1 MLDAIPSDQNELAET
16 QAVIDPVCKERM
28 TEEVERARTDHGPIV
43 SQGAFDVYLCT
54 AKAIP
59 NILREIGRLREVS
72 FRAVGEGTGREMD
85 LDVFDEHYLHIFVW
99 HREQREVVGAYRLG
113 RTDLILSEF
122 GSQGLYT
129 STLFEFAPP
138 FLDFLNPALEL
149 GRSFVA
155 PAWQKSI
162 HPLALLWRGMA
173 TFASR
178 QPRYA
183 RLFGPVSISDDYSAL
198 SRDIIVTYLRRE
210 RKNTVCS
217 GWVSPRNP
225 YFPSSGDQI
234 SQHLRSIEEVSAA
247 VASVEPDGKGL
258 PVLLR
263 QYVKLNATL
272 LEFNVDPDFGS
283 VLDALVLVDLREAP
297 VHALTRHMGRDGY
310 LAFAAA
316 HGMDVSELSPVT

>member
-1 MLDAIPSDQNELAET
+1 MPDDLPNAPKP
-16 QAVIDPVCKERM
+16 QASASHLPLIDPICKGLM
-28 TEEVERARTDHGPIV
+28 AEEIARATADHGPIV
-43 SQGAFDVYLCT
+43 SQGSFDVFICA

-59 NILREIGRLREVS
+59 NILREIGRLRELS
-72 FRAVGEGTGREMD
+72 FRAVGEGTGREID
-85 LDVFDEHYLHIFVW
+85 LDTFDNHYLHIFVW
-99 HREQREVVGAYRLG
+99 HRENQEVVGAYRLG

-122 GSQGLYT
+122 GPSGLYT

-183 RLFGPVSISDDYSAL
+183 RLFGPVSISDDYTAI

-210 RKNTVCS
+210 RSNRICS
-217 GWVSPRNP
+217 GWISPRNP
-225 YFPSSGDQI
+225 YLPQSGDEI
-234 SQHLRSIEEVSAA
+234 SQNLRSIEEVSAA
-247 VASVEPDGKGL
+247 IASVEPDGKGV

-310 LAFAAA
+310 ASFAAA
-316 HGMDVSELSPVT
+316 HGLNPSQQSA

>member
-1 MLDAIPSDQNELAET
+1 MSDALPHDQNVPT
-16 QAVIDPVCKERM
+16 QAQPLIDPVCKERM
-28 TEEVERARTDHGPIV
+28 GEEVARARMDHGPII
-43 SQGAFDVYLCT
+43 SQGAFDVYICS

-59 NILREIGRLREVS
+59 NILREIGRLRELS
-72 FRAVGEGTGREMD
+72 FRAVGEGTGRPLD

-99 HREQREVVGAYRLG
+99 HREQQEVVGAYRLG

-129 STLFEFAPP
+129 STLYEFATP

-198 SRDIIVTYLRRE
+198 SRDIIVTYMRRE
-210 RKNTVCS
+210 RSNARYS

-225 YFPSSGDQI
+225 YFPSSGEEI
-234 SQHLRSIEEVSAA
+234 SRNLRSIEEVSAA
-247 VASVEPDGKGL
+247 VANVEPDGKGL

-297 VHALTRHMGRDGY
+297 AHALTRHMGRDGY
-310 LAFAAA
+310 RAFAMA
-316 HGMDVSELSPVT
+316 HGLDVSSLSPVT